1 MHTNT
6 EIKAAYRPA
15 LAFYH
20 ANGMGT
26 GCAVKFKLHP
36 AHDADDGYIS
46 VRMVNQMTLDYR
58 IANPQIYPR
67 FDWDNATAFNLTF
80 ADICE
85 FLRVFRGECE
95 SIQDGKGLYIR
106 NPECA
111 MRVTLRHIVEPINGY
126 SLEAYRHDMGT
137 GADTS
142 ARIILF
148 SSEALG
154 LCLALEQSMG
164 LIAFGVPNA

>member
-1 MHTNT
+1 MNTNT
-6 EIKAAYRPA
+6 ETTTDYRPA

-20 ANGMGT
+20 ANAKCT
-26 GCAVKFKLHP
+26 GCAAKFELHP
-36 AHDADDGYIS
+36 AHDAVDGCMF
-46 VRMVNQMTLDYR
+46 VRMANQMMGDPD
-58 IANPQIYPR
+58 ANSPVHPR
-67 FDWDNATAFNLTF
+67 FDWDNAMAFNLAF

-111 MRVTLRHIVEPINGY
+111 MRVSLRHMIEPVDGY
-126 SLEAYRHDMGT
+126 SLEACRHDMGT

-164 LIAFGVPNA
+164 LIAFGIPIA

>member
-1 MHTNT
+1 MNTNT
-6 EIKAAYRPA
+6 ETTIDYRPA

-20 ANGMGT
+20 ANSKGT
-26 GCAVKFKLHP
+26 GCAANNAVE
-36 AHDADDGYIS
+36 GYIS
-46 VRMVNQMTLDYR
+46 VLMTNQVMGDSD
-58 IANPQIYPR
+58 ANSPAYPR
-67 FDWDNATAFNLTF
+67 FDWDNAMAFNLTF

-111 MRVTLRHIVEPINGY
+111 MRVSLRHMIEPVDGY

-154 LCLALEQSMG
+154 LCFALEQSMG
-164 LIAFGVPNA
+164 LIAFGVPNT

>member
-1 MHTNT
+1 MNTNT
-6 EIKAAYRPA
+6 ETTAACRPY

-20 ANGMGT
+20 ANAKCT
-26 GCAVKFKLHP
+26 GCAAKFELHP
-36 AHDADDGYIS
+36 AHDAVEGYIS
-46 VRMVNQMTLDYR
+46 VLMANQVMGDLD
-58 IANPQIYPR
+58 ANSPVHPR
-67 FDWDNATAFNLTF
+67 FDWDNAMAFNLTF

-95 SIQDGKGLYIR
+95 SIQDGKGLYVR

-111 MRVTLRHIVEPINGY
+111 MRVSLRHMIEPVDGY

-164 LIAFGVPNA
+164 LIAFGVPNT